1 MPMSFVSNAQAGR
14 IKRFG
19 YLVFLIPPLLPWISV
34 GLWQT
39 FGYANAFA
47 YFTLA
52 CIYVVIPLLD
62 LLIGKDPVN
71 LDPLRYEAIS
81 EDRFYRWLTY
91 ACVPVI
97 VASLLLGGWGAA
109 NLEALSLVGLAG
121 WTVSHGAI
129 AGALGINT
137 AHELIHKNTWH
148 ERLLGD
154 LLLAMVCYS
163 GFRIEHLRGHH
174 RNVSTPADQ
183 SSAQFGQSLFH
194 FLPRAIQGNVVAA
207 WRLERERL
215 LRKNLRV
222 IGPHN
227 ELLRG
232 YALSFLIAGFF
243 LALFGPAGLVFF
255 VAQALVAILTLETV
269 NYLEHYGLRR
279 KKLANGKYERTT
291 HRHSWNSNFLL
302 TNMLLFQLQRHSD
315 HHEFPARRYQVLRH
329 IDDSPQLP
337 AGYATMMV
345 LAWCPPL
352 WRRVMDP
359 RVRAYYKDE
368 PANALPT

>member
-1 MPMSFVSNAQAGR
+1 MPLVSTARAGR

-19 YLVFLIPPLLPWISV
+19 YLVFLIPPLLPWIGV
-34 GLWQT
+34 ALWQH
-39 FGYANAFA
+39 FGHANVFAF
-47 YFTLA
+47 FTLGYLFVA
-52 CIYVVIPLLD
+52 IPLLD

-71 LDPLRYEAIS
+71 LDPARFEAIT

-91 ACVPVI
+91 GCVPVFI
-97 VASLLLGGWGAA
+97 ASMLCGGWGVA
-109 NLEALSLVGLAG
+109 NLEALGTVGLIG

-129 AGALGINT
+129 AGALGINV
-137 AHELIHKNTWH
+137 AHELIHKNTRH

-183 SSAQFGQSLFH
+183 SSARFGQSLFH
-194 FLPRAIQGNVVAA
+194 FLPRAIRGNVVAA
-207 WRLERERL
+207 WHLERERL
-215 LRKNLRV
+215 LRKNQRV
-222 IGPHN
+222 LGPDN

-232 YALSFLIAGFF
+232 YAVSLSIAAVFF
-243 LALFGPAGLVFF
+243 ALFGLAGLVFF
-255 VAQALVAILTLETV
+255 VTQSLVAIITLETV

-291 HRHSWNSNFLL
+291 HRHSWNSNYLL

-329 IDDSPQLP
+329 IDESPQLP

-352 WRRVMDP
+352 WRRVMNP
-359 RVRAYYKDE
+359 RVSAYYKDE
-368 PANALPT
+368 AADALPA